1 MLDYIIYSYFFA
13 TSKVLSVLKSS
24 TNIISSTINNSQI
37 SVFNSYEEDTNSF
50 EFNSYDAFLWTGGLG
65 NIYTSNQHNRDQLIT
80 CEKILKLEKPLWGSC
95 WGLQVVATCFGD
107 TIKKST
113 KPEFGY
119 SDNIKIIKNHNVYE
133 NKQGTFSAPGHH
145 YDCLESLCSEF
156 EVISQNNLSI
166 QSIAHKNKN
175 IDCKNKKCRYWHQM
189 EGANNCIINA
199 SQEKTYTLQEVGDLF
214 NITRMRVCQIEKLAI
229 KKLKAK
235 SM

>member
-1 MLDYIIYSYFFA
+1 MEKSHDQEHVKANCLYQHQFFN
-13 TSKVLSVLKSS
+13 
-24 TNIISSTINNSQI
+24 NIILSTINNSHI

-65 NIYTSNQHNRDQLIT
+65 NIYTTNQHNRDQLII

-107 TIKKST
+107 SIKKSI

-119 SDNIKIIKNHNVYE
+119 SDNIKIIKKHDIYK
-133 NKQGTFSAPGHH
+133 NKQDYFSAPGHH

-156 EVISQNNLSI
+156 EIITQNNFSI

-175 IDCKNKKCRYWHQM
+175 IFCTQ
-189 EGANNCIINA
+189 
-199 SQEKTYTLQEVGDLF
+199 
-214 NITRMRVCQIEKLAI
+214 
-229 KKLKAK
+229 
-235 SM
+235 